1 MPRYLITQS
10 LVSSWAYMFD
20 CMEGNE
26 DAAKKEF
33 LRVLR
38 REPGEV
44 TDAMRNGIAFENAVY
59 AEAAGAPWDTG
70 GRWESGV
77 KAVAT
82 RIRGAQVQVKASRPL
97 MVDGTEF
104 LVYGVL
110 DALRAG
116 TIFDVK
122 FTTAKGG
129 LRSNDFYGKYLNS
142 PQHPF
147 YFHIVPEALDF
158 KYLLSDGDDV
168 YIETYL
174 REHTRSATE
183 VISEFVHSITDM
195 GLLPL
200 YQEKW
205 LAK

>member
-26 DAAKKEF
+26 EEAEQEF
-33 LRVLR
+33 LSALR
-38 REPGEV
+38 REPREA
-44 TDAMRNGIAFENAVY
+44 TDAMRNGIDFENAVY
-59 AEAAGAPWDTG
+59 AEAAGARWDTG
-70 GRWESGV
+70 GRWENGI

-82 RIRGAQVQVKASRPL
+82 RIRGAQVQVRASRPL
-97 MVDGTEF
+97 TVDGTEY
-104 LVYGVL
+104 LVYGIL

-122 FTTAKGG
+122 FSSKSLSGFDA
-129 LRSNDFYGKYLNS
+129 YGKYLNS

-147 YFHIVPEALDF
+147 YFHLVPEALDF
-158 KYLLSDGDDV
+158 KYLLSDGADIYV
-168 YIETYL
+168 ETYL
-174 REHTRSATE
+174 REQTRAAE
-183 VISEFVHSITDM
+183 DVISEFIRSITDM
-195 GLLPL
+195 GLLSL

-205 LAK
+205 VAK